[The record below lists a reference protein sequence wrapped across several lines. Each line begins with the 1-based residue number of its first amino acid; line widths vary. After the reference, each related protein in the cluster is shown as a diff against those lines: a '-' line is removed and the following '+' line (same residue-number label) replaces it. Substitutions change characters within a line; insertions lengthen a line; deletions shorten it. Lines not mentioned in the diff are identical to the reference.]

1 MPDGSSATGAAR
13 TTGKVKGTLLL
24 ARLKYVEAQGAEKA
38 GRVLRHLSK
47 ADQVALQGI
56 VLQSGWYPADLLL
69 RLEMTAAAILAN
81 GDRTRLFLDMGR
93 FTASKNLGPTGSQ
106 RPFVRDGDPQRL
118 LADVPRMYSSQ
129 HSSGRR
135 EYERAHERA
144 ALVRTLGD
152 EEVLAEDC
160 LTTVGWLQRA
170 IEICGG
176 RGVSVVETRCR
187 ARRAECC
194 EFRCEWQ

>member
-13 TTGKVKGTLLL
+13 ATGKVKGTLLL
-24 ARLKYVEAQGAEKA
+24 ARLKYVEAQGAEKT

-47 ADQVALQGI
+47 ADQAALQGI

-69 RLEMTAAAILAN
+69 RLELTAAAILSN

-93 FTASKNLGPTGSQ
+93 FTASKNLGPTGAQ
-106 RPFVRDGDPQRL
+106 RPFVREGDPQRL

-135 EYERAHERA
+135 EYERASERV

-176 RGVSVVETRCR
+176 RGASVVETRCR
-187 ARRAECC
+187 ARKAECC